1 MLEINNLQYRIGT
14 FSLGPLSITVERGEY
29 VALTGPSGCGKSLLL
44 ELICGMRR
52 PNSGSIS
59 IEGKDI
65 ENLKTRELPVS
76 MLFQD
81 YALFPNMTV
90 AKNIAFP
97 LEVLKLD
104 KQKIKES
111 VETIAKEFSIE
122 QHLNRYPNSLSGGE
136 KQRVALARAII
147 KRPSILLLDEPLSA
161 LDSDLREE
169 AIDVLIKIKSRDIT
183 IIHVTHDR
191 NEIVRPADREINLK
205 GSSNHNFGT

>member
-1 MLEINNLQYRIGT
+1 MLEINNLQYKIGT
-14 FSLGPLSITVERGEY
+14 FSLGPLSLSFKRGEY

-52 PNSGSIS
+52 PANGEI
-59 IEGKDI
+59 IIDGKEI
-65 ENLKTRELPVS
+65 KGRKTKDLPVS

-90 AKNIAFP
+90 LKNISFP
-97 LEVLKLD
+97 LEVCSRKRD
-104 KQKIKES
+104 VIHES
-111 VETIAKEFSIE
+111 VVKIAKEFSIE
-122 QHLNRYPNSLSGGE
+122 GLLNRYPNSLSGGE

-147 KRPSILLLDEPLSA
+147 RDPLILLLDEPLSA

-169 AIDVLIKIKSRDIT
+169 AIEVLIKIKSRDIT

-191 NEIVRPADREINLK
+191 NEIVRLADREVSLR
-205 GSSNHNFGT
+205 GSSSHNSEI

>member
-14 FSLGPLSITVERGEY
+14 FFFGPLSITVERGEY

-81 YALFPNMTV
+81 YALFPNMTC
-90 AKNIAFP
+90 
-97 LEVLKLD
+97 
-104 KQKIKES
+104 
-111 VETIAKEFSIE
+111 
-122 QHLNRYPNSLSGGE
+122 
-136 KQRVALARAII
+136 
-147 KRPSILLLDEPLSA
+147 
-161 LDSDLREE
+161 
-169 AIDVLIKIKSRDIT
+169 
-183 IIHVTHDR
+183 
-191 NEIVRPADREINLK
+191 
-205 GSSNHNFGT
+205 